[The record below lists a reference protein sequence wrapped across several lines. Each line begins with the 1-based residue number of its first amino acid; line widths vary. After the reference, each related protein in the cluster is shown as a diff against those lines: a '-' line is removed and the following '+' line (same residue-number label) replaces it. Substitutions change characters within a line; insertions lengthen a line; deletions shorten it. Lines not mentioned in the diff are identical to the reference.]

1 MNERH
6 LIVFPPFCGG
16 HHLGQ
21 MMSTQSTDYTQQQ
34 LDTIYS
40 DQRKEVDGYSQIYAH
55 MYLRCTHIEGA
66 ISFIENRKNRL
77 NQPAYQITLLR
88 LPSDWH
94 SAIGQRIRRR
104 ASWMQHDNVVD
115 LHNLI
120 YSAESVAK
128 LLDLPRD
135 SVYEIDSADMN
146 RLTAA
151 ELLDKIPNLTP
162 NLDVC
167 ELMHQRWQA
176 MISR

>member
-6 LIVFPPFCGG
+6 LIVFPPFSGG
-16 HHLGQ
+16 HHLAQ
-21 MMSTQSTDYTQQQ
+21 LMSTCFVDYTA
-34 LDTIYS
+34 S
-40 DQRKEVDGYSQIYAH
+40 DIDQIYDLNKNNIDGQAKRYSTYEKLYPGH
-55 MYLRCTHIEGA
+55 LKGA
-66 ISFIENRKNRL
+66 TRIL
-77 NQPAYQITLLR
+77 QIYESINTILLTY
-88 LPSDWH
+88 PNNWQGSV
-94 SAIGQRIRRR
+94 GQRILRR